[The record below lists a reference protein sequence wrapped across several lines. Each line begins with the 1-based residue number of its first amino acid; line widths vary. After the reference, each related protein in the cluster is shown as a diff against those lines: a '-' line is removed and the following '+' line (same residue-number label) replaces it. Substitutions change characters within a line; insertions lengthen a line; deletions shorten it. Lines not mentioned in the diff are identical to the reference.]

1 MLKVGIVS
9 AYNPHTDKKAHS
21 GILAKINE
29 AIENAGCETVW
40 IKNPSS
46 LGYSILGKL
55 AKLCNMFFK
64 KNISIDRTY
73 LGAYLQASTIDKK
86 IVDQVDYI
94 MVIHHFYIAY
104 WLKTNKP
111 IIYHSDATF
120 EIIDE
125 YYIHNLWDWN
135 KRQAENIEV
144 GALKNASLHLSSSNW
159 RNDSVIN
166 HYKINP
172 SKCRVLEYGPCLDI
186 ANTTKI
192 KEKSS
197 VLQLLFFGVEWGRKG
212 GDIAVETCRL
222 LNEKGVNAV
231 LTIVGIK
238 QLPESCI
245 GKDYINFIGYL
256 NKNDN
261 QQYKKLQ
268 SILATT
274 DIMLLP
280 TMAEC
285 AGIVFSESAAYGIP
299 VITYDTGGV
308 GNYVINDLNGYRLP
322 LESGSTEFAEKIVEM
337 IKGNILEKLS
347 EGGLE
352 IASTRLNWTNWTKEF
367 SEYFNER
374 IK

>member
-29 AIENAGCETVW
+29 AIENADCETVW
-40 IKNPSS
+40 IKNSPS
-46 LGYSILGKL
+46 LRYNFLGKI
-55 AKLCNMFFK
+55 AKLCNLLFK

-73 LGAYLQASTIDKK
+73 LGSYLQASTIDKK
-86 IVDQVDYI
+86 IIDQVDYI

-104 WLKTNKP
+104 WLKTKKP

-135 KRQAENIEV
+135 KRQAESIELE
-144 GALKNASLHLSSSNW
+144 ALKNASLHLSSSNW

-192 KEKSS
+192 KEKGS
-197 VLQLLFFGVEWGRKG
+197 VLQLLFFGVEWSRKG

-222 LNEKGVNAV
+222 LNEMGVNAV

-238 QLPESCI
+238 QLPEFCI

-256 NKNDN
+256 NKNEEK
-261 QQYKKLQ
+261 QYKKLQ
-268 SILATT
+268 SILTTT
-274 DIMLLP
+274 DILLLP
-280 TMAEC
+280 TKAEC
-285 AGIVFSESAAYGIP
+285 SAIVYCESAAYGIP
-299 VITYDTGGV
+299 VITYETGGV
-308 GNYVINDLNGYRLP
+308 SNYVINNVNGYRLP
-322 LESGSTEFAEKIVEM
+322 LESGPTEFAEKIKEM
-337 IKGNILEKLS
+337 IKGNNLERLS

-352 IASTRLNWTNWTKEF
+352 IASSKLNWTNWTEEF
-367 SEYFNER
+367 LKYFNDIR
-374 IK
+374 K